1 MKETDMKPHVR
12 LILSGACMLVLVFVR
27 AQAQDQDEMKRKIIA
42 EKAAAEVN
50 TQIAGEMFKVLM
62 PKFGFEAKLVKGAPY
77 SATVESGT
85 VQTLADGNRITKKST
100 ATVYRD
106 GEGRTRRENSV
117 NAQGVATE
125 VFINDPVAGANYVFD
140 TQTRVAVKS
149 PAVNLM
155 KADLDA
161 LKVKMVRAQ
170 EMSQEMKPEAREKLQ
185 MQMKEEVER
194 VQVKERAAQEAG
206 KAAKKPKPVTESL
219 GKQMIEG
226 VECEG
231 TRTTITLPAG
241 LVGNDL
247 PINIVSEE
255 WYSPEL
261 QVLVLTRQ
269 NDPRTGETTYRLTN
283 VNRGEPDHS
292 LFEVPGDYTIKN
304 DSLYKV
310 KLDKKPEEQE

>member
-1 MKETDMKPHVR
+1 MKQHVR
-12 LILSGACMLVLVFVR
+12 FILPYVLTGACLVLLLSVSAL
-27 AQAQDQDEMKRKIIA
+27 AQNQEEVKKKADA
-42 EKAAAEVN
+42 EKIATELEA
-50 TQIAGEMFKVLM
+50 QIKGEMFKVLM
-62 PKFGFEAKLVKGAPY
+62 PKIGFEAKVVKGAPY

-85 VQTLADGNRITKKST
+85 VQTLADGNRISKKST
-100 ATVYRD
+100 TTVYRD
-106 GEGRTRRENSV
+106 GEGRTRRESGA

-125 VFINDPVAGANYVFD
+125 VFINDPVAGTSSVLD
-140 TQTRVAVKS
+140 TQQRVAVKS
-149 PAVNLM
+149 QAVNRTAAEL
-155 KADLDA
+155 DL
-161 LKVKMVRAQ
+161 VKMKMARAQ
-170 EMSQEMKPEAREKLQ
+170 EMSQEMKAEAREKLQ
-185 MQMKEEVER
+185 VQIKDDMEKVQLKER
-194 VQVKERAAQEAG
+194 VAQDAG
-206 KAAKKPKPVTESL
+206 KAVKKPKPVTESL
-219 GKQMIEG
+219 GKQTIEG

-231 TRTTITLPAG
+231 TRTTVTLPAG